1 MAQRKVPAVEQVGRV
16 LLYLAK
22 GPRFK
27 VKLTEIARD
36 LGIHKSRVYYILNTL
51 KEFGLVEK
59 DPETKAYS
67 LGPALLFMGEKILEN
82 LDYRDKAEPYLKAL
96 ARETGCTAFLG
107 RILDGK
113 VYVVAKEYADDG
125 VKITIPLGYRFPL
138 SYGALG
144 KAILAF
150 GKPNERELLL
160 RDERLGLWA
169 REGQIEEELERFR
182 RSGYAEDIREVD
194 PRFSSVA
201 APVMKGRGEIV
212 ALVFVV
218 GTFDEALAPKY
229 GEKVASTAREL
240 SRVIGGTL

>member
-16 LLYLAK
+16 LLYLAR

-67 LGPALLFMGEKILEN
+67 LGPALIFMGEKVLEN
-82 LDYRDKAEPYLKAL
+82 LDYKGKAEPYLKEL

-144 KAILAF
+144 KVILAF
-150 GKPNERELLL
+150 GKASDRDLLL
-160 RDERLGLWA
+160 RDERLGRWA
-169 REGQIEEELERFR
+169 KDGRLEEELERFR
-182 RSGYAEDIREVD
+182 RLGYAEDIREVD

-201 APVMKGRGEIV
+201 APVLKGRGEV
-212 ALVFVV
+212 VGLVFVV
-218 GTFDEALAPKY
+218 GTFDRESAPRH
-229 GEKVASTAREL
+229 GEKVASIAKEL
-240 SRVIGGTL
+240 SRVIGATL